1 MQKLTMAEQSNDGMA
16 DRRCARHVEP
26 GGRCGGAAASSVE
39 EHGGMLRDAVPEDH
53 PALRSIFRR
62 SSLSNAGDR
71 ALLLAN
77 PEHLVWREPTSSQAF
92 RVRVA
97 VTADAVI

>member
-1 MQKLTMAEQSNDGMA
+1 MQKLTMAEQPNDGMA

-26 GGRCGGAAASSVE
+26 RGRCGGAAASSVE
-39 EHGGMLRDAVPEDH
+39 RHGHMLRDAVTEDH

-62 SSLSNAGDR
+62 ASLSNPGDR
-71 ALLLAN
+71 RLLLAN
-77 PEHLVWREPTSSQAF
+77 PAHLVWREPTGRQAC

-97 VTADAVI
+97 VAAD